1 MASAIKLLATQMEAM
16 EASFLTIF
24 FEAAN
29 KIANLTES
37 KLFFLMESSDGIR
50 KIGGHPELK
59 LAFETGGLSHRS
71 GDVLLDEDEGIN
83 ITTSGIEGYPDSN
96 SAQSAQSKKRKS
108 TDSIENQADSTA
120 KCRRQEIEDLVVT
133 AIKKEDCDGDPAD
146 RGDDLIELE
155 FTDDEL
161 EKSRASFFKEKGAE
175 LEVSSFSARPGTS
188 KSFDKS
194 AKVKRDSKSVCP
206 SSGIISR
213 MCPCCLGPGW
223 VKVDKH
229 PGRSEVW
236 EHFVRRSEPTAL
248 ESQCL
253 TCHKVFTGA
262 VTTTLRY
269 HMEKVHGVSVAKKP
283 PSYVPKKDDNTA

>member
-50 KIGGHPELK
+50 KIGGHSELK
-59 LAFETGGLSHRS
+59 LAFETGGLLHRS

-96 SAQSAQSKKRKS
+96 GSHSAQSKKRKS
-108 TDSIENQADSTA
+108 SDSIENQADSTA
-120 KCRRQEIEDLVVT
+120 KSRRQEIDDLVVT
-133 AIKKEDCDGDPAD
+133 AIKKEDCDGDPTD

-161 EKSRASFFKEKGAE
+161 EKSRASFFKEKDAE

-188 KSFDKS
+188 KSFAKS
-194 AKVKRDSKSVCP
+194 AKGKRDSKSVCP

-283 PSYVPKKDDNTA
+283 PSYVPKKDDNSA

>member
-16 EASFLTIF
+16 EASFLSIF

-59 LAFETGGLSHRS
+59 LAFETGGLLHRS

-83 ITTSGIEGYPDSN
+83 ITNSGIEGYPDSI
-96 SAQSAQSKKRKS
+96 SAQHSAQHSAHSAQSKKRKN

-133 AIKKEDCDGDPAD
+133 AIKKEDCDDDPAD

-161 EKSRASFFKEKGAE
+161 EKSRASFFKEKG
-175 LEVSSFSARPGTS
+175 
-188 KSFDKS
+188 K
-194 AKVKRDSKSVCP
+194 
-206 SSGIISR
+206 
-213 MCPCCLGPGW
+213 
-223 VKVDKH
+223 
-229 PGRSEVW
+229 
-236 EHFVRRSEPTAL
+236 
-248 ESQCL
+248 
-253 TCHKVFTGA
+253 
-262 VTTTLRY
+262 
-269 HMEKVHGVSVAKKP
+269 EKKFKYIG
-283 PSYVPKKDDNTA
+283 YT